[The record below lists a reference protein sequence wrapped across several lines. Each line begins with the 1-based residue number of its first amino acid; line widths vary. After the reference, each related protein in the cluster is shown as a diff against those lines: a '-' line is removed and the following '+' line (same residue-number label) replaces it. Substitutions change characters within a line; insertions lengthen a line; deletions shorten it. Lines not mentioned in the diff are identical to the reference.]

1 MELKLTKK
9 YSTKTIRAVLIMFME
24 MLDSIP
30 IDYDFFYEYTGLST
44 TTYSS
49 VRKIITEMI
58 IDLKLN
64 DTYEVVKTERNDRYT
79 RYFTYS
85 YKLNVPDPIDYSY
98 HLSDD
103 LDDNKRINYSMTI
116 IYLMLKNKEKV
127 TLRTLSKIFPGY
139 EKYRN
144 LKLMNHLKD
153 IVDGDLII
161 KKRKYILEDWDYE

>member
-44 TTYSS
+44 TSYTN
-49 VRKIITEMI
+49 VRKIIEQMI

-64 DTYEVVKTERNDRYT
+64 VTYEVIKTEQIHSKT

-85 YKLNVPDPIDYSY
+85 YKLNVPEPIDYSY
-98 HLSDD
+98 QLSED
-103 LDDNKRINYSMTI
+103 LDDNKKIDYSMSI
-116 IYLMLKNKEKV
+116 IYLMLKNKEDV
-127 TLRTLSKIFPGY
+127 TLKGLSKIFPGY

-144 LKLMNHLKD
+144 
-153 IVDGDLII
+153 
-161 KKRKYILEDWDYE
+161 